1 MKIETQTN
9 NMNELIENVLQWSIH
24 KNIIGMNAVAKWQQA
39 VSTKKF
45 SPIHD
50 GVLELE
56 PPAWA

>member
-1 MKIETQTN
+1 
-9 NMNELIENVLQWSIH
+9 MNELIENVLQWSIH